1 MIKCCQYFKD
11 WKMEK
16 EIYVYNM
23 NKELFSI
30 CTDDKKLL
38 SEKIKYFCE
47 GAASEEINDLTRYAC
62 ELRNQYYGARV
73 FFRGLIEFSNYCV
86 NNCYY
91 CGIRC
96 NNKNAVRYRMTDEEI
111 MESCCQGYDL
121 GFRTFVL
128 QGGEDPHFA
137 EKRLC
142 SLVYKIKARFPDCAV
157 TLSVGELSY
166 KAYKMLY
173 DAGADRYLLRHE
185 TADEVHYGM
194 LHPPELSLA
203 NRKKCLY
210 ELKEIGFQVGAGFM
224 VDSPYQTYETLAE
237 DLIFLNELQP
247 HMIGIGPFIPH
258 KDTKFADYCKPTAH
272 KTIILLSLVR
282 IMLPKAL
289 IPATTA
295 LNTVDPSGREK
306 GFLAGANVVMPN
318 LTPGKYRENYQ
329 LYDNKLSSG
338 LEASENLS
346 NLLELIKKID
356 MVPDLSRGDHI
367 EKG

>member
-1 MIKCCQYFKD
+1 MIKGL
-11 WKMEK
+11 
-16 EIYVYNM
+16 YN
-23 NKELFSI
+23 LR
-30 CTDDKKLL
+30 TVDKNQL

-47 GAASEEINDLTRYAC
+47 DATNEELNDLARYAC
-62 ELRNQYYGARV
+62 ELRNQYYGAKV
-73 FFRGLIEFSNYCV
+73 YFRGLIEFSSYCA

-96 NNKNAVRYRMTDEEI
+96 GNQNAVRYRMTEEEI
-111 MESCCQGYDL
+111 IESCCQGYDL

-128 QGGEDPHFA
+128 QSGEDPYFT
-137 EKRLC
+137 ENRLC
-142 SLVYKIKARFPDCAV
+142 SLVYKIKSRFHDCAV

-166 KAYKMLY
+166 KSYKMLY

-194 LHPPELSLA
+194 LHPSELSLA
-203 NRKKCLY
+203 KRKQCLY
-210 ELKEIGFQVGAGFM
+210 DLKEIGYQIGAGFM
-224 VDSPYQTYETLAE
+224 VDSPYQTYDTLAE

-258 KDTKFADYCKPTAH
+258 KDTKFGDYGKPTAH

-318 LTPGKYRENYQ
+318 LTPRKYRENYR

-338 LEASENLS
+338 LEASENLLS
-346 NLLELIKKID
+346 LLKMVKKIN
-356 MVPDLSRGDHI
+356 MTPELSRGDHI
-367 EKG
+367 DKIKEDTNGKHEFNTCS